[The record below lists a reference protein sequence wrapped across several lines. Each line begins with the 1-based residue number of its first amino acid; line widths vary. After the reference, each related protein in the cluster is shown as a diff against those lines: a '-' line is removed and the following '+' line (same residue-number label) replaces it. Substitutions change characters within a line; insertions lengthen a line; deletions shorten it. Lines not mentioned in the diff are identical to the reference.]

1 MLSHLFVQTGFPLW
15 CSPWCCRRWRWSNQI
30 SPCEVIKILF
40 FYLNLCVTTSSSLWW
55 MLFVV
60 IQFFSKIFVKIH
72 VLYDFDRWGVWNQ
85 PKSITLWKY
94 FFIFS
99 LSLATEKS
107 FLCVKWNENIFK
119 LSFFYFLAICQNW
132 INHGNITRIVPWIYD
147 YYFLKINWP
156 QNKYNPGFYR
166 LRVKA
171 QIPESKMM

>member
-1 MLSHLFVQTGFPLW
+1 MSLLLLRSGGCFLLW
-15 CSPWCCRRWRWSNQI
+15 FN
-30 SPCEVIKILF
+30 F
-40 FYLNLCVTTSSSLWW
+40 FQN
-55 MLFVV
+55 F
-60 IQFFSKIFVKIH
+60 
-72 VLYDFDRWGVWNQ
+72 
-85 PKSITLWKY
+85 LWKY
-94 FFIFS
+94 TSCMTLIDGEYEISQKVLPFGNIFFIFS

-156 QNKYNPGFYR
+156 QDKYNPGFYR
-166 LRVKA
+166 RRVKA